1 MPTDVDAGDVPQYVA
16 QNTVGQFGTFT
27 LQPDGSYTFTLDNS
41 LPAVAQ
47 LGAGEQLTE
56 TFTATVT
63 DPHGATAT
71 STITITINGTNS
83 APQVSAGT
91 ASIFEDTAGIS
102 GNLPTPTDVNAND
115 VVLFVP
121 QADAQGQYG
130 SFTLQ
135 ADGSYTYT
143 LNNALDAVQQLGVG
157 AHLTE
162 TFTYTVTDQHGATAS
177 NTITITINGTNDAP
191 QVSAAVAS
199 IDEDVASISGTLP

>member
-1 MPTDVDAGDVPQYVA
+1 MCIRDSNDAPQVSAAVITVPSDATDVSGTLPMPTDVDAGDIPQYIT

-47 LGAGEQLTE
+47 LGAGEQLSE
-56 TFTATVT
+56 IFTATVT
-63 DPHGATAT
+63 DQHGGTSS

-83 APQVSAGT
+83 APQVSAAT
-91 ASIFEDTAGIS
+91 ASIFEDDAGIS
-102 GNLPTPTDVNAND
+102 GTLPTPTDVNAND

-121 QADAQGQYG
+121 QADAPGQYG

-143 LNNALDAVQQLGVG
+143 LNNACLL
-157 AHLTE
+157 
-162 TFTYTVTDQHGATAS
+162 YTSSTLS
-177 NTITITINGTNDAP
+177 
-191 QVSAAVAS
+191 SA
-199 IDEDVASISGTLP
+199 L